1 MHNKELYTAGKDLE
15 KAKKVLILLHGRG
28 ATAKDILGLEK
39 HLPLKDFALI
49 APQATNQTWYP
60 YSFLAPVQE
69 NEPWLSSALE
79 LLRDI
84 LEDLADKG
92 FDSKDIY
99 LLGFSQG
106 ACLCLEFA
114 ARNAQRYG
122 GITAFTGGLI
132 GETLDPE
139 NYTGDF
145 ETTPI
150 FIGTGDPDS
159 HVPVGRVKRT
169 GEILNNMNADVSIK
183 IYENRPHTISENELE
198 LARELIF
205 DQA

>member
-1 MHNKELYTAGKDLE
+1 MHKKVLHTAGKEL
-15 KAKKVLILLHGRG
+15 KQAKKVLILLHGRG
-28 ATAKDILGLEK
+28 ATAGDILGLES
-39 HLPLKDFALI
+39 HLPLEKFALI
-49 APQATNQTWYP
+49 APQATNNTWYP
-60 YSFLAPVQE
+60 NSFLAPIHE

-79 LLRDI
+79 MLSNIMSDLRAQD
-84 LEDLADKG
+84 

-106 ACLCLEFA
+106 ACLCLEYA
-114 ARNAQRYG
+114 ARNARRYG

-132 GETLDPE
+132 GESLDPE

-145 ETTPI
+145 EGTPI
-150 FIGTGDPDS
+150 FIGTGDPDA

-183 IYENRPHTISENELE
+183 IYENRPHSISENELE
-198 LARELIF
+198 LAGNLIF
-205 DQA
+205 KP

>member
-1 MHNKELYTAGKDLE
+1 MHKKDLHTAGKEL
-15 KAKKVLILLHGRG
+15 KQAKKVLILLHGRG
-28 ATAKDILGLEK
+28 ATADDILSLES
-39 HLPLKDFALI
+39 HLPLEKFALI
-49 APQATNQTWYP
+49 APQATNNTWYP
-60 YSFLAPVQE
+60 NSFLAPINE

-79 LLRDI
+79 MLSNIMSDLRAQD
-84 LEDLADKG
+84 

-106 ACLCLEFA
+106 ACLCLEYA
-114 ARNAQRYG
+114 TRNARRYG

-132 GETLDPE
+132 GESLDPE

-145 ETTPI
+145 EGTPI
-150 FIGTGDPDS
+150 FIGTGDPDA

-183 IYENRPHTISENELE
+183 IYENRPHSISENELE
-198 LARELIF
+198 LAGNLIF
-205 DQA
+205 KP

>member
-1 MHNKELYTAGKDLE
+1 MHKKDLHTAGKDLK

-28 ATAKDILGLEK
+28 ATAKNILDLES
-39 HLPLKDFALI
+39 HLPLNDFAMI

-60 YSFLAPVQE
+60 YSFLAPINE

-84 LEDLADKG
+84 LEDLLGKG
-92 FDSKDIY
+92 FHSRDIY

-114 ARNAQRYG
+114 ARNARRYG
-122 GITAFTGGLI
+122 GIAAFTGGLI

-139 NYTGDF
+139 NYSGDF
-145 ETTPI
+145 EATPV
-150 FIGTGDPDS
+150 FIGTGDPDT
-159 HVPVGRVKRT
+159 HVPVGRVKRSA
-169 GEILNNMNADVSIK
+169 EILNNMNADVSLK

-198 LARELIF
+198 LARDIIF
-205 DQA
+205 YQN

>member
-1 MHNKELYTAGKDLE
+1 MHKKELHTAGKDIK

-28 ATAKDILGLEK
+28 STAEDILELHS
-39 HLPLKDFALI
+39 HLPLDDFALI

-60 YSFLAPVQE
+60 YSFLAPVEE
-69 NEPWLSSALE
+69 NEPWLSSALD
-79 LLRDI
+79 LLGEI
-84 LEDLADKG
+84 VKDLMKKG
-92 FDSKDIY
+92 FDSREIY

-114 ARNAQRYG
+114 TRNASKYG

-132 GETLDPE
+132 GETLDSE
-139 NYTGDF
+139 NYSGDF
-145 ETTPI
+145 EATPV

-169 GEILNNMNADVSIK
+169 AEILNNMNADVSVK

-198 LARELIF
+198 LARDLIF
-205 DQA
+205 NQN